1 MKPFLLDMNHEELT
15 SLLTR
20 WGEPPFRAEQ
30 IRKWLYN
37 GLVCSF
43 EEMTDLPA
51 ELREKLSQ
59 ETSLS
64 QLQEE
69 EEFLSSDGF
78 TRKWVLS
85 LPDGTQIETVLMHY
99 DKRQTACI
107 STQAGCGMRC
117 LFCATGLMGIKRS
130 LSAGQIIEQVLFVA
144 NKFASS
150 GQEARLSN
158 VVIMGMGEPFANY
171 ENTIKAIRNLVD
183 PTGFGMGARRIT
195 VSTVGLVPGID
206 RFAGEGLQVNL
217 SVSLHAAT
225 DEKRSKLVPVNKR
238 YNLEELINSV
248 RNYIDSTHRR
258 VTFEWVLIHGMND
271 SVEDARA
278 LVSLVKGMLCHVN
291 LIPINPVEGLSLEV
305 SPRHTIEAFQR
316 ELDQAGIPN
325 TVRLR
330 RGLDIQAGCGQLCT
344 EELS

>member
-1 MKPFLLDMNHEELT
+1 
-15 SLLTR
+15 
-20 WGEPPFRAEQ
+20 
-30 IRKWLYN
+30 
-37 GLVCSF
+37 
-43 EEMTDLPA
+43 
-51 ELREKLSQ
+51 
-59 ETSLS
+59 
-64 QLQEE
+64 
-69 EEFLSSDGF
+69 
-78 TRKWVLS
+78 
-85 LPDGTQIETVLMHY
+85 
-99 DKRQTACI
+99 
-107 STQAGCGMRC
+107 
-117 LFCATGLMGIKRS
+117 
-130 LSAGQIIEQVLFVA
+130 
-144 NKFASS
+144 
-150 GQEARLSN
+150 
-158 VVIMGMGEPFANY
+158 
-171 ENTIKAIRNLVD
+171 
-183 PTGFGMGARRIT
+183 
-195 VSTVGLVPGID
+195 
-206 RFAGEGLQVNL
+206 
-217 SVSLHAAT
+217 
-225 DEKRSKLVPVNKR
+225 LVPVNKR